1 MSGRRFLR
9 FLARRLLHAV
19 PLLAGIVTLTFVLIR
34 LAPGDP
40 VYMMAGEGGDEAY
53 YAEMRARYGLD
64 RPLLEQYLVYARSVA
79 AGDFGFSY
87 GYQQPVF
94 AVVRERLPPTL
105 LLTGSALVAAT
116 LLGLLAGLLSALYA
130 HSRLDGALRIVTSCL
145 YSAPVFWTGQ
155 LLLLAF
161 AIWLP
166 VFPVGGMTSLR
177 MESAATPSAGD
188 VLWHLVLPCTAL
200 TFGFLALTARV
211 TRAGLLVERRRDYVR
226 AAQARGLSCRGAVVR
241 HALPNAALPVVTL
254 VGHQTGALLTG
265 AALVEAL
272 FAWPG
277 VGRLLL
283 DASLQRD
290 YPLVIAVL
298 LTASFMVVAA
308 NVITDAAY
316 GALDPRIEL

>member
-1 MSGRRFLR
+1 MRGGRFLR
-9 FLARRLLHAV
+9 FLVRRLLHAM
-19 PLLAGIVTLTFVLIR
+19 PLLAGIITLTFVLIR
-34 LAPGDP
+34 VAPGDP
-40 VYMMAGEGGDEAY
+40 VYMMAGEGGDQAY

-64 RPLLEQYLVYARSVA
+64 RPLIEQYLVYARSVLS
-79 AGDFGFSY
+79 GDFGFSY

-94 AVVRERLPPTL
+94 GVVLDRLPATL

-116 LLGLLAGLLSALYA
+116 LLGLLAGVMTALSA
-130 HSRLDGALRIVTSCL
+130 RLDAPLRILTSCL

-161 AIWLP
+161 AVALP
-166 VFPVGGMTSLR
+166 LFPVGGMRSIR
-177 MESAATPSAGD
+177 PDPAMAASVLD
-188 VLWHLVLPCTAL
+188 VLRHLVLPCATL
-200 TFGFLALTARV
+200 TFGFLAVTARL
-211 TRAGLLVERRRDYVR
+211 TRASLLVERRREYVR
-226 AAQARGLSCRGAVVR
+226 AAQGRGLSWQATMVR

-254 VGHQTGALLTG
+254 VGHQAGTLLTG

-277 VGRLLL
+277 MGRLLL

-290 YPLVIAVL
+290 YPLIIAVL
-298 LTASFMVVAA
+298 LTVSFVVLAA
-308 NVITDAAY
+308 NVVTDALY

>member
-9 FLARRLLHAV
+9 FLVRRLLQAV

-64 RPLLEQYLVYARSVA
+64 RPLFEQYLVYGRSVLG
-79 AGDFGFSY
+79 GDFGFSY

-94 AVVRERLPPTL
+94 AVVRERLPATL
-105 LLTGSALVAAT
+105 LLTGSALLAAT
-116 LLGLLAGLLSALYA
+116 LLGLLAGLLSALHA
-130 HSRLDGALRIVTSCL
+130 HSRLDAALRIVTSSL

-166 VFPVGGMTSLR
+166 IFPVAGMSSLR
-177 MESAATPSAGD
+177 LEQAAAPPAGD

-211 TRAGLLVERRRDYVR
+211 TRAGLLTERRRDYVR
-226 AAQARGLSCRGAVVR
+226 AAQARGLSWRGAVVR

-254 VGHQTGALLTG
+254 AGHQTGALLTG
-265 AALVEAL
+265 AALVEAV

-283 DASLQRD
+283 DASMQRD
-290 YPLVIAVL
+290 YPLIIAVL
-298 LTASFMVVAA
+298 LTASFLVVAA
-308 NVITDAAY
+308 NIVTDAAY